1 MHLFFRV
8 NKTNA
13 WIHPAVSERG
23 TNMYLARASVF
34 YHTAVQAWIC
44 WGEFNPSTTALVS
57 VFLLRTDNIVFYKL
71 NKPSLS
77 NTPPPPSL
85 LAPLPPQVGLKKR
98 APQWATLPTK
108 LEPQTSRSGVRSV
121 NHFPQIYC
129 LLIPYRMK
137 TTKAVVEGLNSPQH
151 IQA

>member
-8 NKTNA
+8 NKTNP
-13 WIHPAVSERG
+13 WIHAAVSERG

-77 NTPPPPSL
+77 NTPPISISPPPPRLKWAWRKEPPSKQL
-85 LAPLPPQVGLKKR
+85 YRRSLNPRPPDPEFEVLTISHKFI
-98 APQWATLPTK
+98 ASSLF
-108 LEPQTSRSGVRSV
+108 VRGPNRIMGMACHDAKV
-121 NHFPQIYC
+121 Q
-129 LLIPYRMK
+129 
-137 TTKAVVEGLNSPQH
+137 
-151 IQA
+151 